1 MAREECL
8 EPVAPL
14 IRDFPLHLQPYAH
27 ALIKSKLEESKYY
40 VAVNQIRLHEQ
51 FDEFLASSKLD
62 CDVYRFMFSKVTLP
76 VQIDEDCME
85 VVVNKVPSKFW
96 ELEPALRKLS
106 FERRADIVQVET
118 EIYTYLECLQGLFAS
133 EEVRIQQLIRCF
145 TACSSGSYSFICPF
159 FLLRF

>member
-1 MAREECL
+1 MNLFHSCLGQHGKTLDVVDGLMAREECL

-106 FERRADIVQVET
+106 FETLYKWRLKSTPILNVCKDSLR
-118 EIYTYLECLQGLFAS
+118 
-133 EEVRIQQLIRCF
+133 VRKYVYN
-145 TACSSGSYSFICPF
+145 S
-159 FLLRF
+159 

>member
-106 FERRADIVQVET
+106 FETLYKWRLKSTPILNVCKDSLR
-118 EIYTYLECLQGLFAS
+118 
-133 EEVRIQQLIRCF
+133 VRKYVYN
-145 TACSSGSYSFICPF
+145 S
-159 FLLRF
+159 